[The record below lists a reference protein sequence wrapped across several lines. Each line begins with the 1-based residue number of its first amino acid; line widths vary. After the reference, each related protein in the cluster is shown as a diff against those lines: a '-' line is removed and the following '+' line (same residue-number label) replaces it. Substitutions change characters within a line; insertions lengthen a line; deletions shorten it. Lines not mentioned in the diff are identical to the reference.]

1 MSVEANVEFCLS
13 VWKLLFF
20 FFIGRRIVL
29 LFVLIVD
36 VGREKRVGFEI
47 GDKRNEN
54 IIFGSLILFYFNWLL
69 YVELGF
75 FFFVLGEFCIFLI
88 NFFKFVFF
96 KCIFTFFVLRF
107 VIFD

>member
-47 GDKRNEN
+47 SDKRNEN

-75 FFFVLGEFCIFLI
+75 FFFRFGGVLYIF
-88 NFFKFVFF
+88 N
-96 KCIFTFFVLRF
+96 
-107 VIFD
+107 